1 MEQIAPQ
8 IRQAINR
15 ILNNTNEDAD
25 MDVLEGDESD
35 NSGDEDQE
43 EQPAEEDYDSRIFEE
58 MKERAEPKLYRDI
71 LTPELTATPS
81 NAVQAYNPSKMHT
94 DAVVADGNQ
103 DFELPEANLA
113 DLMSVK
119 TAEESY
125 GYGMVGV
132 QMQKRLKLRQPYE

>member
-15 ILNNTNEDAD
+15 ILDNTNENAD
-25 MDVLEGDESD
+25 MDDHEDDESD
-35 NSGDEDQE
+35 KSSGEDQE

-58 MKERAEPKLYRDI
+58 MKERAEPKLYREI
-71 LTPELTATPS
+71 ITPELTATPS
-81 NAVQAYNPSKMHT
+81 NAAQAYNPSKMHT
-94 DAVVADGNQ
+94 DAVIADGNQ
-103 DFELPEANLA
+103 DFELPEVDLA

-125 GYGMVGV
+125 GYGIVGV
-132 QMQKRLKLRQPYE
+132 RMQKRLKLRQPYE

>member
-15 ILNNTNEDAD
+15 ILYNTNEDAD
-25 MDVLEGDESD
+25 MDVLEDDESD
-35 NSGDEDQE
+35 KSSDEDQE

-58 MKERAEPKLYRDI
+58 MTERAEPKLYRDI

-81 NAVQAYNPSKMHT
+81 NAAQAYNPSKMHT

-103 DFELPEANLA
+103 D
-113 DLMSVK
+113 LMSVK
-119 TAEESY
+119 TAGESY
-125 GYGMVGV
+125 GYGIVGV

>member
-1 MEQIAPQ
+1 
-8 IRQAINR
+8 
-15 ILNNTNEDAD
+15 

-35 NSGDEDQE
+35 KSSDEDQE

-81 NAVQAYNPSKMHT
+81 NAAQAYNPSKMHT

-103 DFELPEANLA
+103 D
-113 DLMSVK
+113 LMSVK
-119 TAEESY
+119 TAGESY
-125 GYGMVGV
+125 GYGIVGV